1 MRAVTFILVFLA
13 VGVSADE
20 NTYTLTVKVN
30 DLRNGKGIV
39 QFSLYNKEGSIPDE
53 HFEHYLMQEK
63 SAIKNNSALV
73 VFNNLPKGNY
83 AVNILHDENQDG
95 KIDKGFVLPKEGI
108 GFSNFKSIGFRNKP
122 SFKKAQF
129 LLNSN
134 QQMNVKVIY
143 F

>member
-1 MRAVTFILVFLA
+1 MRVVAFILVFLA

-20 NTYTLTVKVN
+20 TTYTLTVKVN
-30 DLRNGKGIV
+30 DLRNAKGDV
-39 QFSLYNKEGSIPDE
+39 QFSLYDKEGSIPDE
-53 HFEHYLMQEK
+53 HFEHYLMQK
-63 SAIKNNSALV
+63 NSTIKHKAATV

-108 GFSNFKSIGFRNKP
+108 GFSNFQSIGFRHKP

-129 LLNSN
+129 LLDSN
-134 QQMNVKVIY
+134 QQMNIKVIY